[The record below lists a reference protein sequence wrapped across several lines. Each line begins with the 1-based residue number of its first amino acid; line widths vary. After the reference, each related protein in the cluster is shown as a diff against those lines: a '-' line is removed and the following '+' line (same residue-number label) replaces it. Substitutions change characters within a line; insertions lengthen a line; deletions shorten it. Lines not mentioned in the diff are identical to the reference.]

1 MNRIKRVLL
10 QGVMGL
16 FPLTIGIISCSDDES
31 YTYPNL
37 LNEFA
42 DAVTDSSARF
52 THLQTDNGEKLPVA
66 NAKEIS
72 TEGVTP
78 DTTYRTIVGYVPTI
92 TEKGASGAHIYNLQ
106 AIAAPQAQPA
116 SNVTEIKNDP
126 LKVQSI
132 WRGGDYLNFILLVKV
147 QKGKHTFQF
156 IEDSLTVSAST
167 GQRTLYLRLYHDA
180 NNDVQ
185 AYTQKTYL
193 SLPLAG
199 YADKLKN
206 GDLIEIKVPTTQGW
220 EAWVR
225 EY

>member
-16 FPLTIGIISCSDDES
+16 LPLTIGIISCSDDDS

-42 DAVTDSSARF
+42 DAATDSSARF
-52 THLQTDNGEKLPVA
+52 AYLQTDNGEKLPVV
-66 NAKEIS
+66 NAKELS

-78 DTTYRTIVGYVPTI
+78 DTTYRTIVSYVPTL
-92 TEKGASGAHIYNLQ
+92 TEKGTLGAHIYSLQ
-106 AIAAPQAQPA
+106 AIAAPQIQPA
-116 SNVTEIKNDP
+116 TDFAEVKNDP

-132 WRGGDYLNFILLVKV
+132 WRGGDYLNFILLVKA

-156 IEDSLTVSAST
+156 IKDSLTFSAST

-185 AYTQKTYL
+185 AYTQKVCL

-206 GDLIEIKVPTTQGW
+206 GDLIEIKTPTTQGW
-220 EAWVR
+220 EPWVR
-225 EY
+225 GY